1 MKCMFPA
8 GQRYVAYVEDD
19 EEDVELFEEVATAAG
34 LVVQSFPDGV
44 ALLQCLGEQA
54 ATLPCL
60 ILLDLKNPVRSGPET
75 YACLQADTRLRA
87 IPVKYFS
94 SSFELME
101 REQKQSPEVELI
113 TKPDVYSDWLSLVTR
128 LADFCRAAD
137 APSLP

>member
-1 MKCMFPA
+1 MLPA

-34 LVVQSFPDGV
+34 LVVQTFPDGE
-44 ALLQCLGEQA
+44 ALLQCLQEEQA
-54 ATLPCL
+54 HLPCL

-75 YACLQADTRLRA
+75 YACLQADGRLRS

-94 SSFELME
+94 SSWELME

-113 TKPDVYSDWLSLVTR
+113 TKPDIYSEWISLIDR
-128 LADFCRAAD
+128 LAEFCRAAD
-137 APSLP
+137 APTLP